1 MQTEQ
6 ASKQKSPKE
15 LRIGLANVNH
25 EIKTPL
31 NAIIAFTDL
40 LLGDETG
47 ANRRKRLR
55 TINQA
60 CHRLLNIIND
70 MSDYSSVDGEVMVR
84 RWLDTGKDAF
94 ERKDYIQSY
103 LPKLPDALKRIGDAI
118 RRNHPQ
124 SIEFLAHEIKGVTG
138 NLGMM
143 ELYEPA
149 AGINREI
156 SEKSYDISKI
166 KKQFICLQR
175 VMASIPNAYFD
186 RTHPVSALINDEPK
200 QTENGTILVAED
212 NPVNQLFLK
221 GLLRKINFKTDIAG
235 NGKEVLEML
244 SQNRYALLLLD
255 IQMPVMDGLATI
267 AHIRAQTDLKNFP
280 VIALTAD
287 TSSNDVAKYLKAGC
301 NDCLSKPIKPDKLE
315 AKIRAMITL
324 NTKRP
329 QGNVLTAASDIPAA
343 YSEPVFL
350 EIVSSVVAELTL
362 NTRIFDPHKIREQAE
377 ALSELAE
384 IPMIAPILEQLNYS
398 ATTFDDEV
406 LVSAIEQLEALL

>member
-6 ASKQKSPKE
+6 ANKQKSPKE

-31 NAIIAFTDL
+31 NAIIGFTDL

-47 ANRRKRLR
+47 ANQRKRLR

-70 MSDYSSVDGEVMVR
+70 MSDYSLIEGDAMVS
-84 RWLDTGKDAF
+84 RWLDTGKDVF

-103 LPKLPDALKRIGDAI
+103 LPKLPDALERLRDAI
-118 RRNHPQ
+118 RRNQPQ
-124 SIEFLAHEIKGVTG
+124 TIEFLAHEIKGVTG
-138 NLGMM
+138 NLGMT
-143 ELYEPA
+143 ELYDPA

-156 SEKSYDISKI
+156 AEKNYDIDKI
-166 KKQFICLQR
+166 KKQFICLQQ

-186 RTHPVSALINDEPK
+186 KAHPVPALINDEHER
-200 QTENGTILVAED
+200 TENGTILVAED

-221 GLLRKINFKTDIAG
+221 GLLRKINFKADIAG

-267 AHIRAQTDLKNFP
+267 AHIRAQTDLKKFP

-287 TSSNDVAKYLKAGC
+287 TSPNDVAKYLKAGC

-315 AKIRAMITL
+315 AKIRAMITP

-329 QGNVLTAASDIPAA
+329 EGNALTAAFDDIPAPA
-343 YSEPVFL
+343 FL
-350 EIVSSVVAELTL
+350 EIVSSAVAELKP
-362 NTRIFDPHKIREQAE
+362 NTRIFDPHKVREQAE

-406 LVSAIEQLEALL
+406 LASAIEQLEALL